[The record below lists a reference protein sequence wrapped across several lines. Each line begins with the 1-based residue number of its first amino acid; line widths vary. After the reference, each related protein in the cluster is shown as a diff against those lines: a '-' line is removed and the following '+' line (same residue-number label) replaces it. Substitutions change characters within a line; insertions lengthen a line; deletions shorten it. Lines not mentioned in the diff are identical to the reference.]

1 MVHPASVHGQAAVGT
16 DALAGDV
23 PARVGGKQEGAAT
36 ACSTVAPA
44 ARAPRTSRPTAATR
58 TCREPCSYEEYSS
71 PLQGT
76 CKGLLTRTVFSKRL
90 RSLIRAGWT
99 RDLPGTLPSG
109 QRTGAA
115 DHGFS

>member
-44 ARAPRTSRPTAATR
+44 ARAPRTSRPTAASMPESAAGAASAARALAGPTMPRWYSWSRIPVVAGSTRGSRFTR
-58 TCREPCSYEEYSS
+58 TGRGACSYED
-71 PLQGT
+71 
-76 CKGLLTRTVFSKRL
+76 V
-90 RSLIRAGWT
+90 
-99 RDLPGTLPSG
+99 
-109 QRTGAA
+109 
-115 DHGFS
+115 